1 MISHHLISIT
11 LSQRANVFIILPVM
25 AWHGIGDLASISK
38 ASVCWLRL
46 AFTRRQQRKKKKAGI
61 RIRTDSPPD
70 GAFGFCRGDG
80 SRPLFRLEE
89 DLPALALALAVWM
102 EA

>member
-1 MISHHLISIT
+1 
-11 LSQRANVFIILPVM
+11 M
-25 AWHGIGDLASISK
+25 AWHWRFGID
-38 ASVCWLRL
+38 
-46 AFTRRQQRKKKKAGI
+46 QQGQCVLVALSFHPQAAEKKKKAGI

-89 DLPALALALAVWM
+89 DLPALALAVWM
-102 EA
+102 EAWFDVSN